1 MRRVSFRHAVI
12 LVLVL
17 PARLQLPAV
26 SQVVCQPPRHPST
39 L

>member
-17 PARLQLPAV
+17 PARLRLPAV
-26 SQVVCQPPRHPST
+26 SQAVSHPPRHASN